1 MNINQMMQQAQKMQ
15 KEVQKKLDEFEQKE
29 FEFDYKNGS
38 VVVNMSGKGKVTK
51 LVVNQALV
59 DPEDKI
65 TMEEMIAEAINQAYD
80 SIQEDR
86 DAIQQSAVPKGGMP
100 GMGF

>member
-15 KEVQKKLDEFEQKE
+15 REIQKKMAEFELKE

-38 VVVNMSGKGKVTK
+38 VVVNITGAGKITK
-51 LVVNQALV
+51 LSVNPALI

-65 TMEEMIAEAINQAYD
+65 TMEEMIAEAINQGYE
-80 SIQEDR
+80 SIQEDKN
-86 DAIQQSAVPKGGMP
+86 AIQQAAVPKTP
-100 GMGF
+100 GMF

>member
-15 KEVQKKLDEFEQKE
+15 RELQKKLDEFEQKE

-38 VVVNMSGKGKVTK
+38 VVVNMTGAGKITK

-65 TMEEMIAEAINQAYD
+65 TMEEMVAEAINQGYE
-80 SIQEDR
+80 SIKEDK
-86 DAIQQSAVPKGGMP
+86 DAIQQSAMPRGSGM
-100 GMGF
+100 F